1 MNKQEAI
8 LAMQEGKKV
17 THRYF
22 SPNEWMAMK
31 DGMIVLEDGVICP
44 PEEFW
49 QWRTDAVWNDG
60 YELFNDY
67 ERNNSRT
74 K

>member
-22 SPNEWMAMK
+22 STNEWVTMK
-31 DGMIVLEDGVICP
+31 DGMIVIEDGVYCP
-44 PEEFW
+44 PEVFW
-49 QWRTDAVWNDG
+49 QWRTDPVWNDG
-60 YELFNDY
+60 YELFN
-67 ERNNSRT
+67 E
-74 K
+74 

>member
-22 SPNEWMAMK
+22 FTNEWMTIK
-31 DGMIVLEDGVICP
+31 DGMIVLEDGVICHP
-44 PEEFW
+44 KEFW
-49 QWRTDAVWNDG
+49 QWRTDSAWNDG
-60 YELFNDY
+60 YELFN
-67 ERNNSRT
+67 E
-74 K
+74 

>member
-8 LAMQEGKKV
+8 IAMQEGKKV

-22 SPNEWMAMK
+22 STDEWMTMK
-31 DGMIVLEDGVICP
+31 AGMIVLEDGVICP

-49 QWRTDAVWNDG
+49 QWRTDPCWDSE
-60 YELFNDY
+60 YELFN
-67 ERNNSRT
+67 E
-74 K
+74 

>member
-8 LAMQEGKKV
+8 HAMQEGKKV

-22 SPNEWMAMK
+22 TPDEWMTMK
-31 DGMIVLEDGVICP
+31 DDMMVLEDGVIHGITCT

-49 QWRTDAVWNDG
+49 KYRTDSRWDDG
-60 YELFNDY
+60 YELFN
-67 ERNNSRT
+67 E
-74 K
+74 

>member
-22 SPNEWMAMK
+22 TPNEWMTMK
-31 DGMIVLEDGVICP
+31 DGVIVLEDGVICP
-44 PEEFW
+44 PDDFW
-49 QWRTDAVWNDG
+49 QWRTDRGWNDE
-60 YELFNDY
+60 YELFN
-67 ERNNSRT
+67 E
-74 K
+74 

>member
-22 SPNEWMAMK
+22 GANEWITMK

-44 PEEFW
+44 PEVFW
-49 QWRTDAVWNDG
+49 QWRTDTCWDSG
-60 YELFNDY
+60 YELFN
-67 ERNNSRT
+67 E
-74 K
+74 